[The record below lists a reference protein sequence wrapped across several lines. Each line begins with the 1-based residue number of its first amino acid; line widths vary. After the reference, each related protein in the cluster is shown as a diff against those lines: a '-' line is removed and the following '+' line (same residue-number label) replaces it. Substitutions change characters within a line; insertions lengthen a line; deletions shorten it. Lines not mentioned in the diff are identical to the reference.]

1 MIRGREMTFRILLA
15 EDNTVNQQ
23 VALGLLETLGYGADA
38 VANGIEVLEA
48 LNRLRYDVVLMDC
61 QMPRLDGYETTR
73 RIRQLELQGAPPLD
87 RRTPVYIIAM
97 TANAMEGDREKCLAS
112 GMSDYLSKPVR
123 RDELKM
129 ALDRHGQIR
138 PATAGLIN
146 RRVQPARSWW
156 ISITCARLLMIRPI
170 SCRS

>member
-1 MIRGREMTFRILLA
+1 MIRGRELTFRILLA

-73 RIRQLELQGAPPLD
+73 RIRQLELQGAAPLD

-97 TANAMEGDREKCLAS
+97 TANAMEGDREKALAA
-112 GMSDYLSKPVR
+112 GCDEYETKPVDLER
-123 RDELKM
+123 LMGKIE
-129 ALDRHGQIR
+129 
-138 PATAGLIN
+138 
-146 RRVQPARSWW
+146 
-156 ISITCARLLMIRPI
+156 RLL
-170 SCRS
+170 SSGN

>member
-1 MIRGREMTFRILLA
+1 MIRGRELTFRILLA

-97 TANAMEGDREKCLAS
+97 EFWQRG
-112 GMSDYLSKPVR
+112 
-123 RDELKM
+123 
-129 ALDRHGQIR
+129 
-138 PATAGLIN
+138 
-146 RRVQPARSWW
+146 
-156 ISITCARLLMIRPI
+156 
-170 SCRS
+170 

>member
-1 MIRGREMTFRILLA
+1 MIRGRELTFRILLA

-73 RIRQLELQGAPPLD
+73 RIRQLELQGAAPLD
-87 RRTPVYIIAM
+87 RRTPVHIIAM
-97 TANAMEGDREKCLAS
+97 TAARDGTRPRKCLAS
-112 GMSDYLSKPVR
+112 GMSDYLS
-123 RDELKM
+123 
-129 ALDRHGQIR
+129 
-138 PATAGLIN
+138 AGAP
-146 RRVQPARSWW
+146 R
-156 ISITCARLLMIRPI
+156 
-170 SCRS
+170 